1 MCLNYHKNFRCLRNR
16 GQLPYQQ
23 KASPGKS
30 VTLGLDVT
38 CNSDEGSE
46 DSEGDDEMLN
56 TFWVQEQPESGSEGR
71 NECTW
76 RLHFSNSE
84 HVTLYEDRNRIL

>member
-1 MCLNYHKNFRCLRNR
+1 
-16 GQLPYQQ
+16 
-23 KASPGKS
+23 
-30 VTLGLDVT
+30 
-38 CNSDEGSE
+38 
-46 DSEGDDEMLN
+46 MLN

-84 HVTLYEDRNRIL
+84 HVILYEDRSRIL

>member
-1 MCLNYHKNFRCLRNR
+1 MFEEQRAVA
-16 GQLPYQQ
+16 LPTEG
-23 KASPGKS
+23 KSRKS

-38 CNSDEGSE
+38 CNSDGWE

-56 TFWVQEQPESGSEGR
+56 TFWVQEQPKSGSEGR

-84 HVTLYEDRNRIL
+84 HVILYEDRSRIL